1 MTIFIFMTKTKNC
14 KSFCRRY
21 LLEYLNSNGTA
32 KIIVISSPR
41 ANLRRFE
48 RGLQKKRYVQMGK
61 LKRNLSRFC
70 ANLSKVKC
78 ADISWPKGKY

>member
-1 MTIFIFMTKTKNC
+1 MTKTKNC
-14 KSFCRRY
+14 KSFCRRC

-48 RGLQKKRYVQMGK
+48 RGL
-61 LKRNLSRFC
+61 
-70 ANLSKVKC
+70 
-78 ADISWPKGKY
+78 PKIGNVPNGETKAKFEPFLREFEVAVPEY

>member
-1 MTIFIFMTKTKNC
+1 MTKTKNR
-14 KSFCRRY
+14 KFFCRRC
-21 LLEYLNSNGTA
+21 LLEYLNSNGAA

-48 RGLQKKRYVQMGK
+48 RGLPKAVGVYPMEKQ
-61 LKRNLSRFC
+61 KRNLSRFC

-78 ADISWPKGKY
+78 ADNSWQKGKY